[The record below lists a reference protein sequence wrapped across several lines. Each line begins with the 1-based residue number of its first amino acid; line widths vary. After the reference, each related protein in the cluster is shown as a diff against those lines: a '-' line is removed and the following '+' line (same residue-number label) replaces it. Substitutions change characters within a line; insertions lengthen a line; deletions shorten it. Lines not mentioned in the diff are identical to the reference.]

1 MYTVGKKVVHPMH
14 GAGVIEEIVSR
25 NEKEGPKIFY
35 LIRFSVGSL
44 TLLLPC
50 DNCEAVGLR
59 QTMTPEEAE
68 EMLASLDEAPV
79 EYEHNWSQRYKENMA
94 RIRSGDMRQ
103 VAVVIRTLRRRD
115 KKKNLSTGERKMLSS
130 AKKIVI
136 SELALVLDREYS
148 EIEHIIDTVLV

>member
-79 EYEHNWSQRYKENMA
+79 EYA
-94 RIRSGDMRQ
+94 PSGGGDPH
-103 VAVVIRTLRRRD
+103 VAPA
-115 KKKNLSTGERKMLSS
+115 G
-130 AKKIVI
+130 
-136 SELALVLDREYS
+136 
-148 EIEHIIDTVLV
+148 

>member
-1 MYTVGKKVVHPMH
+1 M
-14 GAGVIEEIVSR
+14 
-25 NEKEGPKIFY
+25 
-35 LIRFSVGSL
+35 
-44 TLLLPC
+44 
-50 DNCEAVGLR
+50 
-59 QTMTPEEAE
+59 
-68 EMLASLDEAPV
+68 

-136 SELALVLDREYS
+136 SELALVLDRDYD
-148 EIEHIIDTVLV
+148 EIEHIIDTILV

>member
-50 DNCEAVGLR
+50 DNCE
-59 QTMTPEEAE
+59 
-68 EMLASLDEAPV
+68 PV

>member
-25 NEKEGPKIFY
+25 NEKEGPKMFY
-35 LIRFSVGSL
+35 LLRFSVGSL

-50 DNCEAVGLR
+50 DSCDVVGLR
-59 QTMTPEEAE
+59 QTVSPEEAE
-68 EMLASLDEAPV
+68 DVLASLNDVPV
-79 EYEHNWSQRYKENMA
+79 EYERNWSQRYKDNMA

-136 SELALVLDREYS
+136 SELALVLNRDYN
-148 EIEHIIDTVLV
+148 EIEHIIDTQLV

>member
-1 MYTVGKKVVHPMH
+1 
-14 GAGVIEEIVSR
+14 
-25 NEKEGPKIFY
+25 
-35 LIRFSVGSL
+35 
-44 TLLLPC
+44 
-50 DNCEAVGLR
+50 
-59 QTMTPEEAE
+59 
-68 EMLASLDEAPV
+68 
-79 EYEHNWSQRYKENMA
+79 MA